1 MRRSSTAI
9 QIAAIVVALLW
20 AAVFTPQAI
29 AAVRLPYV
37 VIDRD
42 SGAVLLENRPFDRW
56 YPASLTKL
64 MSVYVTLRAMAA
76 GEIAPGSPVTVSK
89 RAAGEPPSKMG
100 YAPGTQ
106 LRFDTAL
113 KIVIV
118 KSANDIAVAMAESV
132 AGSVDAFVDR
142 MNAEAARLG
151 LVDTRFAN
159 PNGLHDNGQY
169 TSARDMA
176 LLARQI
182 LDEFP
187 QYSSYFAIPAIRA
200 GEKVD
205 HSYNLLLERFSGTDG
220 MKTGFVCASGYN
232 MVASATRNGR
242 QIIAVV
248 FGTDSQTDRAVT
260 AATLLLQGFETSGGQ
275 NISGFVSKSPPITPK
290 SQRKTMCSEA
300 ALKARY
306 DPAPGDVVINAP
318 ILKNRIAGI
327 PQSVSTGGVDSPPSR
342 AASEALETAAFKPR
356 GKVPVPTRR
365 PAYGPVNVDGE
376 PLANTPLRKGITT
389 PEPRPQQGG
398 S

>member
-1 MRRSSTAI
+1 MKETMAGR
-9 QIAAIVVALLW
+9 AATILLALLLVFGP
-20 AAVFTPQAI
+20 AAKT
-29 AAVRLPYV
+29 AAAARLPYI
-37 VIDRD
+37 VIDRV
-42 SGAVLLENRPFDRW
+42 SGEVLLENRSFDRW

-64 MSVYVTLRAMAA
+64 MTVYVTLRAISA
-76 GEIAPGSPVTVSK
+76 GEIAPGSPVVVSK

-113 KIVIV
+113 KILIV
-118 KSANDIAVAMAESV
+118 KSANDIAVAVAESV
-132 AGSVDAFVDR
+132 AGTVDGFVDR

-151 LVDTRFAN
+151 LRDTRFAN
-159 PNGLHDNGQY
+159 PNGLHDTGQY
-169 TSARDMA
+169 TSVRDMA
-176 LLARQI
+176 VLSRQI

-187 QYSSYFAIPAIRA
+187 NYAGYFAIPAIRA
-200 GEKVD
+200 GEKID
-205 HSYNLLLERFSGTDG
+205 HSYNLLLERFSGANG

-260 AATLLLQGFETSGGQ
+260 AATLLMQGFEKNGGP
-275 NISGFVSKSPPITPK
+275 SLAAFVSSAPPVAPK

-306 DPAPGDVVINAP
+306 DPAPGDMVINSP
-318 ILKNRIAGI
+318 ILKTRIAAN
-327 PQSVSTGGVDSPPSR
+327 PQLVTTGGIDGPPSKTV
-342 AASEALETAAFKPR
+342 SDALETAAFAPR
-356 GKVPVPTRR
+356 GKIPIPTRR
-365 PAYGPVNVDGE
+365 P
-376 PLANTPLRKGITT
+376 K
-389 PEPRPQQGG
+389 QGG